1 MAKTYEKEGCKDKVT
16 GKKNKHC
23 DKCSKSEIGSDAD
36 SGGLNDVK
44 CIVNELLMYT
54 EFHRH
59 SCTRDML
66 ETVLSCHFSGKIVD
80 AARLGLVREFDHL

>member
-1 MAKTYEKEGCKDKVT
+1 MRRKAARVRSQKRITNT
-16 GKKNKHC
+16 

-54 EFHRH
+54 
-59 SCTRDML
+59 
-66 ETVLSCHFSGKIVD
+66 
-80 AARLGLVREFDHL
+80 